1 MSQYILET
9 KEIEYEY
16 PDNTQALQ
24 GISLGMER
32 GKKIAVMGPNGAGKS
47 TLFLHFNGILKPKKG
62 RVFFNGRKIEYN
74 RRHLTELRKKVGIV
88 FQDPD
93 TQIFAGTV
101 FQEVSFGPMNLK
113 LGNDE
118 VKKRVNKAIDDAG
131 LRDLAEKPTH
141 LLSYGQKKRVCIAGV
156 LAMEPE
162 VIIFDEP
169 TAYLDP
175 KHSQILM
182 HTLDELHQSGKQVIL
197 STHDVDLAYT
207 WADYVIIIKD
217 GKLLESG
224 TPEQIFLDNE
234 ILRQA
239 DLEKPLLLEVYQTLR
254 QKGLVSQKHPK
265 TVQELKAIL

>member
-9 KEIEYEY
+9 EDVEYEY
-16 PDNTQALQ
+16 PDKTRALQ
-24 GISLGMER
+24 GISLGIQK
-32 GKKIAVMGPNGAGKS
+32 GKKIVVMGPNGAGKS

-62 RVFFNGRKIEYN
+62 RVFFDGKLVEYN
-74 RRHLTELRKKVGIV
+74 RRYLTQLRKKVGIV

-113 LGNDE
+113 LEADE
-118 VKKRVNKAIDDAG
+118 VKNRVSKAMADAG
-131 LRDLAEKPTH
+131 VCDLAQKPTH

-175 KHSQILM
+175 KHSHILLG
-182 HTLDELHQSGKQVIL
+182 TLDELHQSGKQVIV
-197 STHDVDLAYT
+197 STHDPDLAYS
-207 WADYVIIIKD
+207 WADYVLIIKD
-217 GKLLESG
+217 GKLLEAGSA
-224 TPEQIFLDNE
+224 EKVFMDDE
-234 ILRQA
+234 ILKQA
-239 DLEKPLLLEVYQTLR
+239 DLKKPLLLEISEVLQ
-254 QKGLVSQKHPK
+254 QKGIVGKKYPK
-265 TVQELKAIL
+265 TVEELKGIL